1 MEKEG
6 SEEKGNAEGGV
17 LKSPRNNP
25 FIPSAVVEGLMN
37 KRNEKHKNTL
47 LIDLLKAF
55 VEVVEKHEGWK

>member
-17 LKSPRNNP
+17 LKSPRSP
-25 FIPSAVVEGLMN
+25 FIPSAVVEGLMS

-55 VEVVEKHEGWK
+55 VEVVEKHEGGK

>member
-1 MEKEG
+1 
-6 SEEKGNAEGGV
+6 
-17 LKSPRNNP
+17 
-25 FIPSAVVEGLMN
+25 MN